1 MPTKDARG
9 TKRTCQSNECGLRFY
24 DLNRNPISC
33 PNCGTI
39 YEIAHAPAGAVI
51 EAIEPTR
58 PKAKRAEYEPVAE
71 EAVPAEAE
79 ELASI
84 ETDED
89 LGEEAADE
97 TFLEDEEEGGNVG
110 EIIGGPVGE
119 GEEDEV

>member
-1 MPTKDARG
+1 MATRDARG
-9 TKRTCQSNECGLRFY
+9 MKRTCQSSECGSRFY
-24 DLNRNPISC
+24 DLNRNPVVC
-33 PNCGTI
+33 PICGSI
-39 YEIAHAPAGAVI
+39 YELAHAPAGAVI

-58 PKAKRAEYEPVAE
+58 AKVKRAEYEPEAE

-79 ELASI
+79 ELAAI

-110 EIIGGPVGE
+110 EIIGPVGE